1 MDLNFA
7 EFLEEYVPIMPESVQ
22 DGVLKRMTYSENLTK
37 ISFYI
42 AFSHLVP
49 AQDLIALEHELEIR
63 LEIHAVRLHPRYT
76 PELFT
81 MTYFP
86 DLVMFLKR
94 EMTVVN
100 GFIDGAEVT
109 LDGDNLHI
117 QLHNGGYDI
126 LQKYHVA
133 DFFSGLLEQLFSK
146 PFHVE
151 FLGDAS
157 VSDDQFQAM
166 IAQAEKELPKHSEQF
181 QAQPS
186 APAPS
191 AGGEKAP
198 KPTAQSVA
206 MNEDIPGVVPG
217 SAVLIKGRPIRDI
230 PMPIREAVEVQNQRV
245 VVMGDVFAMDSR
257 EVRGERT
264 ILTYQI
270 TDGTYSVLVKIFDT
284 TEKLSKMPFGEIKKD
299 STLLI
304 IGRIGYDDFARE
316 DVLKPESIVMVK
328 RQRKMD
334 NAPKKRVELHCHTN
348 MSQMDAVTPCERLVQ
363 RAHEWGHPA
372 IAITDHGIAQAFPD
386 AMNAWRGFKDKDF
399 KVIFGCEAY
408 VVNDLNRLMVI
419 DNPGDRTLQDEII
432 IFDVETTGLS
442 PTHDRLTEIG
452 AVRMRGMQVVETFNT
467 MVDPE
472 RPIPAKIVELTGITD
487 AMVEGAPKEAEA
499 LRKFMEFC
507 GENPVLAAHNA
518 KFDTS
523 FVRNVCKRQH
533 ITFDFAT
540 LDTLV
545 LCKCMLPTMSR
556 HRLDGVA
563 KALKLGKF
571 DHHRASDDAQMLA
584 KIYKELV
591 SRLIQTKG
599 AVLLSDLNNKTQ
611 EIDVKKLKSFHQII
625 LVRNHIGL
633 KNLYKLI
640 SYGHIECF
648 YRKPLI
654 PKSVLMQHREGLIF
668 GSACEAGELF
678 QAFVDERPH
687 EEIVQLAKFYD
698 YLEIQPAGNNAFMI
712 RNGTAANIE
721 ELQEYNRKI
730 VALGDEL
737 GIPVCATCDVHFMDK
752 EDAIYREI
760 LQAGQGY
767 EDARFQPPL
776 YLRTTEEMLDEF
788 SYLGEEKAYEIVV
801 TNTNAVADQIERIQ
815 PFPNGTF
822 TPTEGQFQRRDT
834 HSTAMRFT

>member
-408 VVNDLNRLMVI
+408 VVNDLNRLMVT

-678 QAFVDERPH
+678 QAFVDE
-687 EEIVQLAKFYD
+687 
-698 YLEIQPAGNNAFMI
+698 
-712 RNGTAANIE
+712 
-721 ELQEYNRKI
+721 
-730 VALGDEL
+730 
-737 GIPVCATCDVHFMDK
+737 
-752 EDAIYREI
+752 
-760 LQAGQGY
+760 
-767 EDARFQPPL
+767 
-776 YLRTTEEMLDEF
+776 
-788 SYLGEEKAYEIVV
+788 
-801 TNTNAVADQIERIQ
+801 
-815 PFPNGTF
+815 
-822 TPTEGQFQRRDT
+822 
-834 HSTAMRFT
+834 

>member
-270 TDGTYSVLVKIFDT
+270 TDGTFSVLVKIFDT
-284 TEKLSKMPFGEIKKD
+284 TEKLSKMPFGEIKKG

-408 VVNDLNRLMVI
+408 VVNDLNRLMII

-472 RPIPAKIVELTGITD
+472 QPIPAKIVELTGITD

-540 LDTLV
+540 LDTLI

-752 EDAIYREI
+752 EDAICLNEHRSEV
-760 LQAGQGY
+760 
-767 EDARFQPPL
+767 
-776 YLRTTEEMLDEF
+776 TTVECDL
-788 SYLGEEKAYEIVV
+788 
-801 TNTNAVADQIERIQ
+801 
-815 PFPNGTF
+815 P
-822 TPTEGQFQRRDT
+822 
-834 HSTAMRFT
+834 

>member
-284 TEKLSKMPFGEIKKD
+284 TEKLSKMPFGEIKKG

-408 VVNDLNRLMVI
+408 VVNDLNRLMII

-472 RPIPAKIVELTGITD
+472 QPIPAKIVELTGITD

-540 LDTLV
+540 LDTLI

-698 YLEIQPAGNNAFMI
+698 YLE
-712 RNGTAANIE
+712 T
-721 ELQEYNRKI
+721 
-730 VALGDEL
+730 
-737 GIPVCATCDVHFMDK
+737 
-752 EDAIYREI
+752 
-760 LQAGQGY
+760 
-767 EDARFQPPL
+767 
-776 YLRTTEEMLDEF
+776 
-788 SYLGEEKAYEIVV
+788 
-801 TNTNAVADQIERIQ
+801 
-815 PFPNGTF
+815 PFCV
-822 TPTEGQFQRRDT
+822 RR
-834 HSTAMRFT
+834 HSTPLLLYILYILPERAVKRIL

>member
-284 TEKLSKMPFGEIKKD
+284 TEKLSKMPFGEIKKG

-408 VVNDLNRLMVI
+408 VVNDLNRLMII

-472 RPIPAKIVELTGITD
+472 QPIPAKIVELTGITD

-540 LDTLV
+540 LDTLI

-801 TNTNAVADQIERIQ
+801 TNTNAVADQIDAMASAVIQ
-815 PFPNGTF
+815 DPLKALLRGI
-822 TPTEGQFQRRDT
+822 
-834 HSTAMRFT
+834 

>member
-270 TDGTYSVLVKIFDT
+270 TDGTFSVLVKIFDT
-284 TEKLSKMPFGEIKKD
+284 TEKLSKMPFGEIKKG

-363 RAHEWGHPA
+363 RAHKWGHPA

-408 VVNDLNRLMVI
+408 VVNDLNRLMII

-472 RPIPAKIVELTGITD
+472 QPIPAKIVELTGITD

-540 LDTLV
+540 LDTLI

-698 YLEIQPAGNNAFMI
+698 YLKSSRREQRLYDSKRHGCQHRRVAGIQPKDRSAGRRTGHSGLRHLRRAF
-712 RNGTAANIE
+712 
-721 ELQEYNRKI
+721 
-730 VALGDEL
+730 
-737 GIPVCATCDVHFMDK
+737 H
-752 EDAIYREI
+752 
-760 LQAGQGY
+760 GQG
-767 EDARFQPPL
+767 RCHLP
-776 YLRTTEEMLDEF
+776 
-788 SYLGEEKAYEIVV
+788 
-801 TNTNAVADQIERIQ
+801 
-815 PFPNGTF
+815 
-822 TPTEGQFQRRDT
+822 
-834 HSTAMRFT
+834 

>member
-270 TDGTYSVLVKIFDT
+270 TDGTFSVLVKIFDT
-284 TEKLSKMPFGEIKKD
+284 TEKLSKMPFGEIKKG

-408 VVNDLNRLMVI
+408 VVNDLNRLMII

-472 RPIPAKIVELTGITD
+472 QPIPAKIVELTGITD

-540 LDTLV
+540 LDTLI

-776 YLRTTEEMLDEF
+776 YLRTTEEMLDV
-788 SYLGEEKAYEIVV
+788 S
-801 TNTNAVADQIERIQ
+801 
-815 PFPNGTF
+815 
-822 TPTEGQFQRRDT
+822 PTWAKKRHT
-834 HSTAMRFT
+834 KLS

>member
-284 TEKLSKMPFGEIKKD
+284 TEKLSKMPFGEIKKG

-408 VVNDLNRLMVI
+408 VVNDLNRLMII

-472 RPIPAKIVELTGITD
+472 QPIPAKIVELTGITD

-540 LDTLV
+540 LDTLI

-687 EEIVQLAKFYD
+687 EEIVQLAKFSS
-698 YLEIQPAGNNAFMI
+698 
-712 RNGTAANIE
+712 
-721 ELQEYNRKI
+721 
-730 VALGDEL
+730 
-737 GIPVCATCDVHFMDK
+737 
-752 EDAIYREI
+752 
-760 LQAGQGY
+760 
-767 EDARFQPPL
+767 PP
-776 YLRTTEEMLDEF
+776 T
-788 SYLGEEKAYEIVV
+788 S
-801 TNTNAVADQIERIQ
+801 
-815 PFPNGTF
+815 
-822 TPTEGQFQRRDT
+822 
-834 HSTAMRFT
+834 S

>member
-270 TDGTYSVLVKIFDT
+270 TDGTFSVLVKIFDT
-284 TEKLSKMPFGEIKKD
+284 TEKLSKMPFGEIKKG

-408 VVNDLNRLMVI
+408 VVNDLNRLMII

-472 RPIPAKIVELTGITD
+472 QPIPAKIVELTGITD

-540 LDTLV
+540 LDTLI
-545 LCKCMLPTMSR
+545 LC
-556 HRLDGVA
+556 
-563 KALKLGKF
+563 
-571 DHHRASDDAQMLA
+571 
-584 KIYKELV
+584 
-591 SRLIQTKG
+591 
-599 AVLLSDLNNKTQ
+599 
-611 EIDVKKLKSFHQII
+611 
-625 LVRNHIGL
+625 
-633 KNLYKLI
+633 
-640 SYGHIECF
+640 
-648 YRKPLI
+648 
-654 PKSVLMQHREGLIF
+654 
-668 GSACEAGELF
+668 
-678 QAFVDERPH
+678 
-687 EEIVQLAKFYD
+687 
-698 YLEIQPAGNNAFMI
+698 
-712 RNGTAANIE
+712 
-721 ELQEYNRKI
+721 
-730 VALGDEL
+730 
-737 GIPVCATCDVHFMDK
+737 
-752 EDAIYREI
+752 
-760 LQAGQGY
+760 
-767 EDARFQPPL
+767 
-776 YLRTTEEMLDEF
+776 
-788 SYLGEEKAYEIVV
+788 
-801 TNTNAVADQIERIQ
+801 
-815 PFPNGTF
+815 
-822 TPTEGQFQRRDT
+822 
-834 HSTAMRFT
+834 